1 MPISCIIPLYYV
13 NYDVIL
19 SQLDLIVA
27 TKVSNS
33 NVVDVKVLH
42 YLFNIREWISP
53 CLEAIKYHTEP
64 HIFNFHKNTK
74 GQTAMYY
81 KPWAKSDWLPNNDG
95 LLILKVCMYLLMYVL
110 HSSNLTMFAI
120 MRKVVKQERLPISI
134 DVCNLSWL

>member
-1 MPISCIIPLYYV
+1 
-13 NYDVIL
+13 
-19 SQLDLIVA
+19 
-27 TKVSNS
+27 
-33 NVVDVKVLH
+33 
-42 YLFNIREWISP
+42 
-53 CLEAIKYHTEP
+53 
-64 HIFNFHKNTK
+64 
-74 GQTAMYY
+74 MYY